1 MAVVFLLLALPLG
14 TWAQSVTSCG
24 AVGDH
29 LKDFKVSISPDPIA
43 KGVPF
48 TIDISGNLDADLST
62 MNADVDLTL
71 KALDI
76 IHKTVTASSPVSI
89 SPAMVAGPQTLSI
102 GPITLPSIPGA
113 LEADGTI
120 KITNAKK
127 EPVACIKLA
136 LNVPAMSEEVAAT
149 PIESD
154 AAAQGS
160 PSLSVCSAASDHLH
174 NLAHSSSA
182 GVSTV
187 TGSLDEAV
195 TKLVSNV
202 DLKVHIGFLSHKID
216 MAIPVSYSPGF
227 VKGALKLTAGPASP
241 SVIGDSKSLIDVK
254 LTGTVKVNDA
264 ASEEIVCLSLDPS
277 SELQPVITV

>member
-1 MAVVFLLLALPLG
+1 MAVTFLLLALPLG
-14 TWAQSVTSCG
+14 AWSQSVSSCG
-24 AVGDH
+24 AAGDH
-29 LKDFKVSISPDPIA
+29 LNGVKINVSPDPIA
-43 KGVPF
+43 KGKPF
-48 TIDISGNLDADLST
+48 TIDLSGNLDADLSA
-62 MNADVDLTL
+62 MNVDIDLTV
-71 KALDI
+71 KALRVI
-76 IHKTVTASSPVSI
+76 SKSVKTMVPVSI
-89 SPAMVAGPQTLSI
+89 SPSMVAGPQTVSI
-102 GPITLPSIPGA
+102 GPITLPSLPGSV
-113 LEADGTI
+113 EADGTI

-154 AAAQGS
+154 AAAQGN

-227 VKGALKLTAGPASP
+227 VKGALKLTAGPAS
-241 SVIGDSKSLIDVK
+241 SSLISDSKSLIDVTI
-254 LTGTVKVNDA
+254 TGTVKVNDA